1 MQSSL
6 NTFLVSLNV
15 FLIIM
20 NSCSIYVLTYMEK
33 KKSKKELR
41 REIDKLDTKIKES
54 NDTIQ
59 EYYKKN
65 ESLEKTFFEQ
75 YYDSIGNYIIDS
87 AKYTG
92 FVNSETSLWFI
103 LVIIFLLLAFLI
115 LILILMNNVIT
126 SMNRSLTTYEKYV
139 PLIAGGVLSSC
150 IVYLCY
156 LYNPFIFLSSLY
168 QNIRQT
174 ST

>member
-20 NSCSIYVLTYMEK
+20 NFCSIYVLTYMEK

-103 LVIIFLLLAFLI
+103 LVIIFVLLAFLI

-126 SMNRSLTTYEKYV
+126 SMNRYLTTYEKYV
-139 PLIAGGVLSSC
+139 PLIVGGVLSC
-150 IVYLCY
+150 IVYYLYY
-156 LYNPFIFLSSLY
+156 LYNPFTFLNSLY